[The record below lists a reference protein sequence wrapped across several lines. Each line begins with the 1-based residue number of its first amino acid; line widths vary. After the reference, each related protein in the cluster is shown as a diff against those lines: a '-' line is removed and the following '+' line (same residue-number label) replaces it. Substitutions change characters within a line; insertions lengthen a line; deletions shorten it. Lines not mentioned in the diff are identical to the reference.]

1 MLQAV
6 KLGVDFTSST
16 SVAIADTTFVI
27 SMRRR
32 QDDYCSDGVAEEMP
46 PDKKIFCLSRSH
58 FGKGIVGVIVVVTD
72 PRALMT
78 PVNAQLCFVRGGD
91 SFLTASSITLLSGFA
106 DFSSFLVV
114 DS

>member
-58 FGKGIVGVIVVVTD
+58 FGKVIVRVIVVATRRAGFDD
-72 PRALMT
+72 PS
-78 PVNAQLCFVRGGD
+78 QL
-91 SFLTASSITLLSGFA
+91 SSTLSGVEIPF
-106 DFSSFLVV
+106 
-114 DS
+114 